1 MRRLGAP
8 PPPPPPKKIEDLASL
23 NKFDKH
29 TFLGVSMPM
38 HYHQFIVLISPII
51 KLKFLGGGGGVLG
64 APSLHHC
71 QLYCCYG
78 LGVGLGLDT
87 VQ

>member
-51 KLKFLGGGGGVLG
+51 KLKFLGGGGGG
-64 APSLHHC
+64 CS
-71 QLYCCYG
+71 G
-78 LGVGLGLDT
+78 LLPYIIVNCT
-87 VQ
+87 VVMG